1 MKGRNFLAP
10 SQQAHA
16 HTHAHN
22 SDGPEL
28 TPFIPI
34 QISHTDA
41 HSDHTLGRR
50 WRSENEKEKQKMA
63 ENHLTSP
70 VGDEPA
76 EEKDELVEEQRI
88 MSLEVP
94 SSPTATTREAFVR
107 LKKSEAYQWP
117 SLCVCVGGFSI
128 KWDLV
133 PQIHPIRV
141 GVKGGDGRWLRTSRP
156 MRKRV
161 KTSQSCKSW
170 RKWVRSNR
178 C

>member
-94 SSPTATTREAFVR
+94 SNTQQPDGHHQR
-107 LKKSEAYQWP
+107 
-117 SLCVCVGGFSI
+117 SLCAFEEKRSVSVTFSVCGWIFHKMRFSAAN
-128 KWDLV
+128 
-133 PQIHPIRV
+133 PPHTGR
-141 GVKGGDGRWLRTSRP
+141 GEGGRW
-156 MRKRV
+156 
-161 KTSQSCKSW
+161 
-170 RKWVRSNR
+170 
-178 C
+178 